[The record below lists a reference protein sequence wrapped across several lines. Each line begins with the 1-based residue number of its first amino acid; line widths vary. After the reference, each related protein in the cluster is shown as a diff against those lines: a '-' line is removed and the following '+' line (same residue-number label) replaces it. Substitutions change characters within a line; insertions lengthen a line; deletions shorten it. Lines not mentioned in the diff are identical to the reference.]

1 MKISHLI
8 LILILYS
15 SLSNAQELY
24 VTVGKNI
31 TNFDYKSSNGS
42 DQNLNFRSGSGN
54 NFEIGYVSNV
64 RNSRLHYFVGIVYN
78 EFNAEASNYS
88 KNYSWETKYIGI
100 LNKIA
105 FKLYDNCFNTG
116 IDAFI
121 NLGFNSSVLVNGDQY
136 INNYYYDITK
146 NEDFSG
152 INLQPFLGVNYK
164 YDVSKNLNLNFGY
177 NFSKTFNVFNNSDE
191 KISFNTHQFQFGL
204 LFYLF

>member
-24 VTVGKNI
+24 VAVGKNI
-31 TNFDYKSSNGS
+31 THFDYKSSNGS

-100 LNKIA
+100 LNKIG

-116 IDAFI
+116 IDAFV
-121 NLGFNSSVLVNGDQY
+121 NLGFNSSVLVNGDQF

-152 INLQPFLGVNYK
+152 VNLQPFLGFNYK

-177 NFSKTFNVFNNSDE
+177 NFSKTFNLFNNSDE

>member
-116 IDAFI
+116 IDAFV
-121 NLGFNSSVLVNGDQY
+121 NLGFNSSVLVNGDQF

-152 INLQPFLGVNYK
+152 INLQPFLGFNYK